1 MEDELN
7 HQQDMPTCRA
17 QQCDIFVVVPSF
29 VRLWKITLFG
39 YDGSRVVV
47 NMTDRDRDREGRTGE
62 ADRLFTMTVI

>member
-17 QQCDIFVVVPSF
+17 QQCDIFVGVPSF
-29 VRLWKITLFG
+29 VRLWKITLLG

-47 NMTDRDRDREGRTGE
+47 NMTDGDRVEGTGE